1 MEIIAVA
8 NQKGGVAKT
17 TTTYNLAASKA
28 LSGANVLMVD
38 LDPQASL
45 SISCNV
51 VEEKDNIC
59 RLFEQNVNEDMTSEC
74 AVNIEVKGLE
84 DKLFL
89 IPSDIDLAYI
99 ETQLISRRNAA
110 VQLKKAL
117 KTIDKYFDYCFIDC
131 PPQLGLLLTNALTAA
146 NKVIIPVK
154 TDYLSYKGLKAL
166 MQSINDIISGDGD
179 FSLNP
184 ELEIMGIIAT
194 MFEKN
199 INDQKD
205 ILEILERDY
214 KLLGVV
220 KKSADA
226 YRSIIDGK
234 PTVLSNPSSDIAK
247 SYKGIA
253 ELI

>member
-51 VEEKDNIC
+51 VEEKDK
-59 RLFEQNVNEDMTSEC
+59 QNVSEDMTSEC

-184 ELEIMGIIAT
+184 ELEIIGIIAT

>member
-1 MEIIAVA
+1 MDIIALA

-28 LSGANVLMVD
+28 ISGANVLMVD

-45 SISCNV
+45 SISCNI
-51 VEEKDNIC
+51 VESKNNIC
-59 RLFEQNVNEDMTSEC
+59 RLFEQNINEDITSEC
-74 AVNIEVKGLE
+74 AVNIEITGYE
-84 DKLFL
+84 DKLYL
-89 IPSDIDLAYI
+89 VPSDIDLAYI

-154 TDYLSYKGLKAL
+154 TDYLSYKGMKAL
-166 MQSINDIISGDGD
+166 MQSIDDIISGDGD

-184 ELEIMGIIAT
+184 DLEVMGIIAT
-194 MFEKN
+194 MFERN

-214 KLLGVV
+214 RVLGVV

-226 YRSIIDGK
+226 YRNVIDGK
-234 PTVLSNPSSDIAK
+234 PTVLSIPNSDISKA
-247 SYKGIA
+247 YRGIA